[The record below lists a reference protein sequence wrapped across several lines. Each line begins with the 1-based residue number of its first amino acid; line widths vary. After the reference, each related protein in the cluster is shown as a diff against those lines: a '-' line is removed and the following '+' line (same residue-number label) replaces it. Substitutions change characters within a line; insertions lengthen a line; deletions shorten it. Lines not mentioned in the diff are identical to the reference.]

1 MTDLADLALAAI
13 SQAQRRVEIAA
24 ENLANVTT
32 PAYKRRVPF
41 AVLVAQDD
49 EQKPTPTVK
58 AAIDFTGGKLSQT
71 GNPADLAISGPGYFV
86 VRQEDRVLYSRNGQF
101 AVDGEGRLVN
111 PQGFVLQLANGA
123 DLKVSAAAFEVRSDG
138 TVVDKGVVL
147 GRIALFAPDDE
158 HAMEPA
164 TGGFT
169 GPASQLP
176 EQDRALIRQGAIETS
191 NVSTGDEMVVMMEAL
206 RRAEAGQRVMNVYD
220 DLMGRVITSFG
231 ESGR

>member
-24 ENLANVTT
+24 ENLANITT

-41 AVLVAQDD
+41 AVLVEQAD

-58 AAIDFTGGKLSQT
+58 AAIDFVGGKLSQT
-71 GNPADLAISGPGYFV
+71 GNPSDLAISGPGYFV
-86 VRQEDRVLYSRNGQF
+86 VRHEDRVLYSRNGQF
-101 AVDGEGRLVN
+101 AVDGDGRLVN
-111 PQGFVLQLANGA
+111 AQGFALQLANGG
-123 DLKVSAAAFEVRSDG
+123 DLKVSSSAFEVRSDG
-138 TVVDKGVVL
+138 TVLDKGEVL

-158 HAMEPA
+158 RVMEPVA
-164 TGGFT
+164 GGFT
-169 GPASQLP
+169 GPAAQLP

-231 ESGR
+231 EIGR

>member
-58 AAIDFTGGKLSQT
+58 AAIDFVGGKLSQT
-71 GNPADLAISGPGYFV
+71 GNPSDLAISGPGFFV
-86 VRQEDRVLYSRNGQF
+86 VRQGDRILYSRNGQF
-101 AVDGEGRLVN
+101 SVDGEGRLVN
-111 PQGFVLQLANGA
+111 VQGFALQLANGA
-123 DLKVSAAAFEVRSDG
+123 DLEVSSAEFEVRSDG
-138 TVVDKGVVL
+138 TVVDKGLAL

-158 HAMEPA
+158 RAMEPVA
-164 TGGFT
+164 GGFT
-169 GPASQLP
+169 GSASQVP
-176 EQDRALIRQGAIETS
+176 EQDRALIRQGAIEAS

-206 RRAEAGQRVMNVYD
+206 RRAEAGQRVMNIYD
-220 DLMGRVITSFG
+220 DLLGRVITSFG